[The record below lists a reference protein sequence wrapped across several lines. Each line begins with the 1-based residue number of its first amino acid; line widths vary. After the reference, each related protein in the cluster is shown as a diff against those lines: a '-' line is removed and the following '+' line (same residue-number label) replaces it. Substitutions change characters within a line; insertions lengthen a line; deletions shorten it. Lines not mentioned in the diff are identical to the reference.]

1 MFKTHLFAA
10 FTALL
15 TCAAVTPAAAQPVT
29 ANTYGQPGLID
40 MPSAYVYP
48 DGEIVLTTSHFVNNT
63 RNTFAFQI
71 APRLMGTFEYSLL
84 YDLLPGANSTKIFD
98 YIFDRSFSLRYQVA
112 REGLYIPAISVGL
125 NDFLGTGIYS
135 GEYVVAT
142 KQFSQALTATA
153 GIGWGRLGSNGSF
166 DNPLS
171 FLGNSFDERGERTG
185 AQGGIVEYGRWFT
198 GPAAAF
204 AGLAYAPNDRWTVLA
219 EYSSDAY
226 ERESPSAFT
235 RNSPFN
241 FGLRYKL
248 TDNVTFGAQYL
259 YGSEIGVQASFATN
273 PLNPPRSATR
283 ETAPPLVGRGTLPG
297 SRGQTDVALA
307 REGVTLVGLTITGD
321 TARVEI
327 ENDRYMASAQALGR
341 TARTL
346 SNSLP
351 SNVTTFEIVLI
362 EAGLPVTTSR
372 ITRQTLEAQE
382 FALDGAWGAQTQ
394 TRITDSGPGRSPTP
408 GLYPRQGFSIDPYLQ
423 PSLFDPDSP
432 VRADVGLDLTG
443 FYQLT
448 PGLTFQGS
456 IRQRI
461 LGNLDEST
469 RTSNSVLPKVR
480 SNANIY
486 DKEGTVLSNLTA
498 AYAFRPGADLYA
510 KMTAGYLERMFGGVA
525 AEVLWYPTRSRL
537 ALGAEIAQVQQ
548 RDFDMKLGFQ
558 DYQVTTGHVSAYYD
572 FGRGYKGQLD
582 VGRYLAGDLGATIAL
597 DRTFEN
603 GWSIGAFATLT
614 DVPFADFG
622 EGSFDKGI
630 RITIPLG
637 FAGGKPSRDTS
648 DLTIRSVTRDGGA
661 RLFVPKRLYDT
672 VHEANGA
679 EIADSWGRF
688 WK

>member
-1 MFKTHLFAA
+1 MFRTHILAA
-10 FTALL
+10 SVALL
-15 TCAAVTPAAAQPVT
+15 GCIVAVPVRAQTVT

-48 DGEIVLTTSHFVNNT
+48 DGEIVLTSSHFTSNT
-63 RNTFAFQI
+63 RHTFAFQI
-71 APRLMGTFEYSLL
+71 APRLMGSFEYSLL
-84 YDLLPGANSTKIFD
+84 YNLLPNANSGKVYD
-98 YIFDRSFSLRYQVA
+98 YIFDRSFSLRYQIL
-112 REGLYIPAISVGL
+112 REGQYMPAVSAGL
-125 NDFLGTGIYS
+125 NDFLGTGIYA

-142 KQFSQALTATA
+142 KKIGEALTATA
-153 GIGWGRLGSNGSF
+153 GLGWGRLAGFGSF
-166 DNPLS
+166 ENPLN
-171 FLGNSFDERGERTG
+171 FLGDRFENRNSDSFE
-185 AQGGIVEYGRWFT
+185 QGGKVEYDRWFT

-204 AGLAYAPNDRWTVLA
+204 AGLTYAPDDRWTILA

-226 ERESPSAFT
+226 EREAPSAFT

-248 TDNVTFGAQYL
+248 TDNVTLGAQYL

-273 PLNPPRSATR
+273 PLDPPRRATR
-283 ETAPPLVGRGTLPG
+283 ETAPPLVGRGLPPG

-307 REGVTLVGLTITGD
+307 REGIILAGLTITGD
-321 TARVEI
+321 TARVEV
-327 ENDRYMASAQALGR
+327 ENDRYMAAAQALGR

-351 SNVTTFEIVLI
+351 SDITTFDIVLI
-362 EAGLPVTTSR
+362 EGGLPVTTSR
-372 ITRQTLEAQE
+372 ITRQTLETQE

-394 TRITDSGPGRSPTP
+394 TRLADAGPGRTPLP
-408 GLYPRQGFSIDPYLQ
+408 GLYPRQGVSIDPYLQ

-432 VRADVGLDLTG
+432 VRADIGLALTG
-443 FYQLT
+443 FYQPA
-448 PGLTFQGS
+448 PGLTFEGS

-469 RTSNSVLPKVR
+469 RTSNSVLPRVR
-480 SNANIY
+480 SDANIY
-486 DKEGTVLSNLTA
+486 DKEGTALSTLTA

-510 KMTAGYLERMFGGVA
+510 KVTAGYLERMFGGIA
-525 AEVLWYPTRSRL
+525 TEVLWYPARSHL
-537 ALGAEIAQVQQ
+537 ALGAEIAQVRQ
-548 RDFDMKLGFQ
+548 RDFDIKLGFQ

-572 FGRGYKGQLD
+572 FGGGYKGQLD
-582 VGRYLAGDLGATIAL
+582 VGRYLAGDYGATIAL

-614 DVPFADFG
+614 DVPFSDFG

-630 RITIPLG
+630 QITIPLG
-637 FAGGKPSRDTS
+637 FVGGKPGRDTS
-648 DLTIRSVTRDGGA
+648 DLTIRSITRDGGA
-661 RLFVPKRLYDT
+661 RLAVPNRLYDT

-679 EIADSWGRF
+679 EIVNSWGRF

>member
-1 MFKTHLFAA
+1 M
-10 FTALL
+10 
-15 TCAAVTPAAAQPVT
+15 
-29 ANTYGQPGLID
+29 
-40 MPSAYVYP
+40 
-48 DGEIVLTTSHFVNNT
+48 
-63 RNTFAFQI
+63 
-71 APRLMGTFEYSLL
+71 
-84 YDLLPGANSTKIFD
+84 
-98 YIFDRSFSLRYQVA
+98 
-112 REGLYIPAISVGL
+112 
-125 NDFLGTGIYS
+125 
-135 GEYVVAT
+135 
-142 KQFSQALTATA
+142 
-153 GIGWGRLGSNGSF
+153 
-166 DNPLS
+166 
-171 FLGNSFDERGERTG
+171 
-185 AQGGIVEYGRWFT
+185 
-198 GPAAAF
+198 
-204 AGLAYAPNDRWTVLA
+204 
-219 EYSSDAY
+219 
-226 ERESPSAFT
+226 
-235 RNSPFN
+235 
-241 FGLRYKL
+241 RYKL
-248 TDNVTFGAQYL
+248 TDNVTLGAQYL

-372 ITRQTLEAQE
+372 VTRQTLEAQE

-394 TRITDSGPGRSPTP
+394 TRITDAGPGRSPTP

>member
-1 MFKTHLFAA
+1 MFKTRLFAA

-15 TCAAVTPAAAQPVT
+15 NYAAVTPAAAQPVT

-84 YDLLPGANSTKIFD
+84 YDVKTRPNTTEVFD
-98 YIFDRSFSLRYQVA
+98 DIFDRSFSLRYQVA
-112 REGLYIPAISVGL
+112 QEGQYRPAISIGV
-125 NDFLGTGIYS
+125 NDLFDVGIYA
-135 GEYVVAT
+135 GEYIVAT
-142 KQFSQALTATA
+142 KQFGQAFTGTA
-153 GIGWGRLGSNGSF
+153 GIGWGRLGSNESF

-171 FLGNSFDERGERTG
+171 FLGDSFEARGERNS
-185 AQGGIVEYGRWFT
+185 AQGGVVEYDRWFT
-198 GPAAAF
+198 GPSAAF
-204 AGLAYAPNDRWTVLA
+204 AGLAYAPNDQWMVLA

-226 ERESPSAFT
+226 EREAPSAFT

-248 TDNVTFGAQYL
+248 NDNVSLGAHYL

-273 PLNPPRSATR
+273 PLNPPRSAAR
-283 ETAPPLVGRGTLPG
+283 ETAPPLVGRGLAPG
-297 SRGQTDVALA
+297 SRGQTDLALA
-307 REGVTLVGLTITGD
+307 REGINLVGLTITGD

-327 ENDRYMASAQALGR
+327 ENDHYMASAQALGR

-351 SNVTTFEIVLI
+351 SNVAVFDIVLI
-362 EAGLPVTTSR
+362 EGGLPITTSR
-372 ITRQTLEAQE
+372 ITRATLEAQE

-394 TRITDSGPGRSPTP
+394 TRITDAGPGRTPTQ
-408 GLYPRQGFSIDPYLQ
+408 GLYPRQGFSITPYLQ
-423 PSLFDPDSP
+423 PSLIDPGSQ

-461 LGNLDEST
+461 LGNLNEST

-480 SNANIY
+480 SNGNIY
-486 DKEGTVLSNLTA
+486 DKEATALSTLTA

-510 KMTAGYLERMFGGVA
+510 KVTAGYLERMFGGVA
-525 AEVLWYPTRSRL
+525 AEVLWYPARSRL

-572 FGRGYKGQLD
+572 FGGGYKGQLD

-614 DVPFADFG
+614 DVPYDDFG

-630 RITIPLG
+630 QITIPLG
-637 FAGGKPSRDTS
+637 SASGKPGRDTR
-648 DLTIRSVTRDGGA
+648 DVTIRPITGNGGA
-661 RLFVPKRLYDT
+661 RLVVPNRLYDT
-672 VHEANGA
+672 VHEANGT
-679 EIADSWGRF
+679 EITDSWGRF